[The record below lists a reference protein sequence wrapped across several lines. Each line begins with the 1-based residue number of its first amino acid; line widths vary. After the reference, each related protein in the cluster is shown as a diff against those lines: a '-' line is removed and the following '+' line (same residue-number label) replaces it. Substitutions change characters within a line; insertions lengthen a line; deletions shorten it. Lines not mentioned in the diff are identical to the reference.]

1 MTALQLKKQTSVN
14 NAQALIAQL
23 IKNGDHARHYLSFK
37 QSENLQSLR
46 DCLSFTAFDF
56 ENIQTTFQRTN
67 TSCALILADC
77 LAIIQSAMCTIAKAS
92 RGMPIDYQH
101 ARDVFLMTVL
111 ASQTA
116 IDECVKNLGTLDADA
131 KHELN
136 DIYQSL
142 ALSIRS
148 LVH

>member
-1 MTALQLKKQTSVN
+1 MTTLQLKKQTLSN
-14 NAQALIAQL
+14 QPNDLSHFTAQF
-23 IKNGDHARHYLSFK
+23 N
-37 QSENLQSLR
+37 QSNNLQTMR
-46 DCLSFTAFDF
+46 DCLSFTSFDF
-56 ENIQTTFQRTN
+56 ELLEESFQKSHNACT
-67 TSCALILADC
+67 ALLVDCRDILK
-77 LAIIQSAMCTIAKAS
+77 SAMCTIAKEFIAS
-92 RGMPIDYQH
+92 SINYKH
-101 ARDVFLMTVL
+101 ARDTFLMAVL